1 MKDRLAAA
9 LADRYTIERELGQGG
24 MASVY
29 LAHDIKHD
37 RKVAIKV
44 LREDL
49 AASLGADR
57 FLREIRVAARLQH
70 PHIVG
75 LLDSGDANGLLY
87 YVMPYVD
94 GESLR
99 ERLVRSGP
107 LPVDDALRLTRDV
120 ADALAYAH
128 ARGVVHRDIKP
139 ENIMVSGRHAMVMD
153 FGVARA
159 LSAATGQHQLTTMGM
174 TLGTPAYM
182 APEQVAADPAADER
196 VDLYA
201 LGLVAYEM
209 LVGSGPYAGTTPQQM
224 MAAHVTQEPA
234 NVATRRPEVA
244 GPFGKLVMQCLAK
257 SPADRP
263 ASADAIVTE
272 LDAVRTAPATSDRTV
287 ATTGLYPARLR
298 WWVAGLCAVAALV
311 FIAIAVTRRKGTP
324 ATAAAAPAAAQ
335 TIAVLPL
342 RNEGGDSAQEFFA
355 DGMTDEI
362 AEILHRVPG
371 LVVRSHGSSFAFKGR
386 GNVPEQ
392 EIGKQ
397 LQVTRLVEGSVR
409 RHGDALQL
417 DVQLVN
423 AGDGSIIDSWKFPA
437 RVADVY
443 AVQDTIAQR
452 IVDRLRLTLTGASV
466 AATRA
471 GRTTNPA
478 AHDAYLQGR
487 FAFAQVTEA
496 SLRRSIDYYRQAI
509 ALDST
514 YADPWAAIAV
524 TYYWLAD
531 EFMPPKDAFSLARDA
546 AIQALARDST
556 LAIAHASLGV
566 AILTVD
572 LNYPAGLAEIRRGL
586 QLDSNSV
593 DVLQTAT
600 VGTCLIKPD
609 QAGIA
614 VAKRAVVL
622 DPLSPVQSWNLGY
635 CYYISRHYAEAIAQ
649 DARTQALDPR
659 FFYWSSFSGE
669 AYRELGNYPAS
680 VAAFEA
686 AAHLA
691 HAPLAGLAVTYAR
704 MGRRAE
710 ALQIAGA
717 IEDTMKHRYLPP
729 EWVAEIFANLG
740 ETDSALVWLQHGI
753 DARSSYV
760 ALLNSWP
767 VLDPIRHDPRFQ
779 ALVKRVGLP

>member
-1 MKDRLAAA
+1 MTESLLRLTTA
-9 LADRYTIERELGQGG
+9 LSDRYRIERELGQGG
-24 MASVY
+24 MATVY
-29 LAHDIKHD
+29 LAEDVKHQ
-37 RKVAIKV
+37 RNVAIKV
-44 LREDL
+44 LREDV

-57 FLREIRVAARLQH
+57 FLREIRVAAQLQH
-70 PHIVG
+70 PHIVA
-75 LLDSGDANGLLY
+75 LLDSGDANGALY
-87 YVMPYVD
+87 YVMPYVE

-99 ERLVRSGP
+99 ARLLRTGP
-107 LPVDDALRLTRDV
+107 LPLDDALRLTRDV
-120 ADALAYAH
+120 ADARAYAH
-128 ARGVVHRDIKP
+128 AHGVVHRDIKP

-159 LSAATGQHQLTTMGM
+159 LSAATGQHPLTTMGM

-182 APEQVAADPAADER
+182 APEQVAADPAADQR

-209 LVGSGPYAGTTPQQM
+209 LAGSGPYAGTTPQQM
-224 MAAHVTQEPA
+224 MAAHVTQEPV
-234 NVATRRPEVA
+234 NVATRRPEVS
-244 GPFGKLVMQCLAK
+244 GPFGRLVMQCLAK
-257 SPADRP
+257 SPANRP
-263 ASADAIVTE
+263 ASADAIVTA
-272 LDAVRTAPATSDRTV
+272 LDAIRTAPSTGDRSV
-287 ATTGLYPARLR
+287 PASGMYPARLR
-298 WWVAGLCAVAALV
+298 WWVAGLCVVAALV
-311 FIAIAVTRRKGTP
+311 FITIALTKRHAGAV
-324 ATAAAAPAAAQ
+324 APAAAQ

-362 AEILHRVPG
+362 AGILHGVPG

-386 GNVPEQ
+386 SNVPEQ

-397 LQVTRLVEGSVR
+397 LHVDRLVEGSVR
-409 RHGDALQL
+409 RHGDALQI

-423 AGDGSIIDSWKFPA
+423 ASDGSIVDSWKFPA

-452 IVDRLRLTLTGASV
+452 IVDRLRLTLAGASV

-487 FAFAQVTEA
+487 FAFGQVTEA
-496 SLRRSIDYYRQAI
+496 SLRRSIDYFRQAI
-509 ALDST
+509 ALDSA
-514 YADPWAAIAV
+514 YAEPWAGIAV

-531 EFMPPKDAFSLARDA
+531 EYMPPKEAFRLAKEA
-546 AIQALARDST
+546 ATQALARDST

-572 LNYPAGLAEIRRGL
+572 LNYPGGLAEIRRGL

-593 DVLQTAT
+593 DVLQAAL
-600 VGTCLIKPD
+600 VGTCLVKPD
-609 QAGIA
+609 RAGIDA
-614 VAKRAVVL
+614 AKRAVVL
-622 DPLSPVQSWNLGY
+622 DPLSPVASWSLAY
-635 CYYISRHYAEAIAQ
+635 CYYISRKYAEAIEQ
-649 DARTQALDPR
+649 DARTKALDPG
-659 FFYWSSFSGE
+659 FFYWSSFTGE
-669 AYRELGNYPAS
+669 AYREMGDYAS
-680 VAAFEA
+680 SVRAFEA
-686 AAHLA
+686 AASSA
-691 HAPLAGLAVTYAR
+691 HVPLAGLAVTYAR

-710 ALQIAGA
+710 ALQIARA
-717 IEDTMKHRYLPP
+717 IEDTMKRRYLPP

-740 ETDSALVWLQHGI
+740 ETDSAFVWLQRGI

-779 ALVKRVGLP
+779 TMVKRLGLP